1 MIVLNFWA
9 NLSLG
14 VLIKFVLI
22 KKRACIDEWIVDYEN
37 LNYVRLK
44 IKTKKKPT
52 CGYALQNY
60 YRCIH
65 NTRDWSPSK
74 NPRRKLKLNPSARV
88 KNTNCPFQMVVKIK
102 QESCCTVDIECEHK
116 QSVQSLEASHFRD
129 VPPECVERVYLLF
142 ESGHTPS
149 TARHQHLKDIRVSC
163 KDGLNFRKKKAD
175 TSVVPQRRDFNYLY
189 TRTQFCKET
198 LGGGRGRGA

>member
-1 MIVLNFWA
+1 M
-9 NLSLG
+9 
-14 VLIKFVLI
+14 
-22 KKRACIDEWIVDYEN
+22 VDYEK
-37 LNYVRLK
+37 LNCVRLK

-52 CGYALQNY
+52 CGSGYALQNY

-74 NPRRKLKLNPSARV
+74 NPRRKLKLNPSATV
-88 KNTNCPFQMVVKIK
+88 KNTNCPFQMVVKTK
-102 QESCCTVDIECEHK
+102 QESCCTVADIEWEHN

-129 VPPECVERVYLLF
+129 VSPDCVERVYQLF

-149 TARHQHLKDIRVSC
+149 TARHQHLQDIRVSC
-163 KDGLNFRKKKAD
+163 KDGLNFRKKAD
-175 TSVVPQRRDFNYLY
+175 TSVVPRRRDFNYQY

-198 LGGGRGRGA
+198 LGGRKGEGGLMFSKLVENLPAI